1 MQSFPLP
8 NPSNSPAPPSS
19 TGMSQA
25 PIELC
30 DTVFT
35 REIMTDPVLAA
46 DGFTYNR
53 PEITLWLDSNNTS
66 PHTHQPL
73 DNKTLLPNMY
83 ASSSSTST
91 SSSAAAAAPQIQKFE
106 ATSAHIS
113 SFRRNINLSFLNITN
128 AAMNNG
134 YDTGPCGRKSTH
146 GVP

>member
-1 MQSFPLP
+1 
-8 NPSNSPAPPSS
+8 
-19 TGMSQA
+19 MSQA

-66 PHTHQPL
+66 PHTRQPL

-83 ASSSSTST
+83 ASSSTTSTST
-91 SSSAAAAAPQIQKFE
+91 SSSAAAAAPQIQKIE

-113 SFRRNINLSFLNITN
+113 SLRRNINLSLLNITN
-128 AAMNNG
+128 AAMFE
-134 YDTGPCGRKSTH
+134 
-146 GVP
+146 

>member
-1 MQSFPLP
+1 
-8 NPSNSPAPPSS
+8 
-19 TGMSQA
+19 MSQA

-66 PHTHQPL
+66 PHTRQPL

-83 ASSSSTST
+83 ASSSSSSTTST
-91 SSSAAAAAPQIQKFE
+91 SSSAAAAAPQIQKIE

-113 SFRRNINLSFLNITN
+113 SLRRNINLSLLYITN
-128 AAMNNG
+128 AAMFE
-134 YDTGPCGRKSTH
+134 
-146 GVP
+146 